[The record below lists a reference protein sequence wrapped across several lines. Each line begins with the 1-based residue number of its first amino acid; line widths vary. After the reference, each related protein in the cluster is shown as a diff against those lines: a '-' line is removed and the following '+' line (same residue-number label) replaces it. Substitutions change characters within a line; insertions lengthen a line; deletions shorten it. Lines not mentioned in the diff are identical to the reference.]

1 MARNYYNQARRV
13 YGSARGAYRRTR
25 SYARRRYNN
34 AYARAYTGFYNSRVG
49 YGSWKANQSI
59 GLYNPGTEFAAGV
72 AVGGLTNIDD
82 QIPFY
87 VKVGLACA
95 PLRGGIGGKISR
107 FMKGMVLGDILQAK
121 LNLPNLT
128 GGFLPNNNANRV
140 LPGAI

>member
-1 MARNYYNQARRV
+1 MARNYYNRARQGYRNARA
-13 YGSARGAYRRTR
+13 YGFR
-25 SYARRRYNN
+25 SYARNYG
-34 AYARAYTGFYNSRVG
+34 ARARVAG
-49 YGSWKANQSI
+49 RRAYSYGRKANQSI

-128 GGFLPNNNANRV
+128 GGMLPDNRANRV

>member
-1 MARNYYNQARRV
+1 MARNYYNRARRV
-13 YGSARGAYRRTR
+13 YGSARGAYQRTR

-34 AYARAYTGFYNSRVG
+34 AYSRAYTGFYNSRPG
-49 YGSWKANQSI
+49 FAAWKANQSI
-59 GLYNPGTEFAAGV
+59 GLYNPGAEFAAGV

-95 PLRGGIGGKISR
+95 PLRGGIGGKLSR

-128 GGFLPNNNANRV
+128 GGMLPDNRANRV